1 MKLYKSFLLV
11 AAVAGLFSSC
21 SEEGYWDAY
30 DTKSTTTYSF
40 LQKSNSFNLGAADTL
55 PDIKVTVN
63 RNTNKGNVTLPLN
76 VQFTQN
82 KDIMSV
88 DTNAVIFNDG
98 EYTADLVINVNE
110 ENITKG
116 YNYKAVVSFLVDSVN
131 FFEHNYSISGNNSF
145 TLAFVQNYSWKSIG
159 KALYTDD
166 VVSGFFGLPNLVTYE
181 VEAEQA
187 VENAGV
193 IRLKNAYGAIYPYN
207 APGDY
212 DTKKD
217 YYITLNCEDPEAVY
231 IDGWCEMGMD
241 WGYGMFSVTSYG
253 WYMMDGGYSFDVVKA
268 NGLFGTMDENLVIT
282 FPVKGL
288 LVNMADYGTGYANKS
303 GAAKI
308 DLSTTTAAE

>member
-82 KDIMSV
+82 NDIMSV

-110 ENITKG
+110 EKITKG

-217 YYITLNCEDPEAVY
+217 YYITLNCEDPEGVY

-288 LVNMADYGTGYANKS
+288 LVNMADYGTGYANKN

>member
-21 SEEGYWDAY
+21 SEDGYWDAY

-82 KDIMSV
+82 NDIMSV

-110 ENITKG
+110 EKITKG

-217 YYITLNCEDPEAVY
+217 YYITLNCEDPEGVY

-288 LVNMADYGTGYANKS
+288 LVNMADYGTGYANKN

>member
-21 SEEGYWDAY
+21 SEDGYWDAY

-40 LQKSNSFNLGAADTL
+40 TQSANNYTLLATDTL

-76 VQFTQN
+76 VQFN
-82 KDIMSV
+82 SDIMSV
-88 DTNAVIFNDG
+88 DTNAVIFNEG
-98 EYTADLVINVNE
+98 EYTADLFINVDKAR
-110 ENITKG
+110 IKKG
-116 YNYKAVVSFLVDSVN
+116 FNYKAEVSFLVDSLN

-145 TLAFVQNYSWKSIG
+145 TLTFAQNYTWLSIG
-159 KALYTDD
+159 KCLYTDD
-166 VVSGFFGLPNLVTYE
+166 VVNSPGFGLPEIVTYE
-181 VEAEQA
+181 VETEQA
-187 VENAGV
+187 LENPSI
-193 IRLKNAYGAIYPYN
+193 IRLKNAYGKIYPYN

-212 DTKKD
+212 DTSKD
-217 YYITLNCEDPEAVY
+217 YYITINAEDPEGVY

-268 NGLFGTMDENLVIT
+268 NGLFGTIDENLVIT

-288 LVNMADYGTGYANKS
+288 VMQMADWGMTYANKN

-308 DLSTTTAAE
+308 DLSTTSIAE